1 MSYTSIISVEDAK
14 DYLGVDDSFHDDDIQ
29 RMIKAS
35 LQCIEKYTNHIFF
48 DRSKDYLLM
57 DGEVSVYDY
66 PINSVVTPGSEDDYE
81 SKEHPLHT
89 VYTVSDTDLVK
100 ITLNVGYSDAD
111 DVPDD
116 LIQVAFEKIDAMFNN
131 TSKPLSMNCKMILD
145 QNKRFLI

>member
-35 LQCIEKYTNHIFF
+35 LQSIEKYTNHIFF

-66 PINSVVTPGSEDDYE
+66 PINSVVTPSSADDYE

-89 VYTVSDTDLVK
+89 VYTVSDADLVK
-100 ITLNVGYSDAD
+100 ITLNVGYSDTD
-111 DVPDD
+111 DIPDD

-131 TSKPLSMNCKMILD
+131 ISKPLSMNCKMILD
-145 QNKRFLI
+145 QNKRFIV